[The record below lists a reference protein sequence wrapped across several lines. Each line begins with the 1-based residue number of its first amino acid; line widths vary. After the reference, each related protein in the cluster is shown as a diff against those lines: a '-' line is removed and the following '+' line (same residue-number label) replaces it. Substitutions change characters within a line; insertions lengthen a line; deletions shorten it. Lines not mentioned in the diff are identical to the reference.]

1 MRRPRRCFCLMGT
14 MLVAVRWACGNA
26 YTPSGSL
33 VDGGWS
39 GRMPLEVVPNV
50 GESHAKCR
58 GKLAHIE
65 RCACSFRSIRTCAP
79 FDVST
84 RTVRCEVTLCRVW
97 HNLPRHLAR
106 LSMMFGMTYD
116 CVWRDLHTV
125 LPALLVMWT
134 GTADVNVYAQ
144 KAVKNV
150 RQAWLF
156 AIFAR

>member
-1 MRRPRRCFCLMGT
+1 
-14 MLVAVRWACGNA
+14 
-26 YTPSGSL
+26 
-33 VDGGWS
+33 
-39 GRMPLEVVPNV
+39 
-50 GESHAKCR
+50 
-58 GKLAHIE
+58 
-65 RCACSFRSIRTCAP
+65 
-79 FDVST
+79 
-84 RTVRCEVTLCRVW
+84 
-97 HNLPRHLAR
+97 
-106 LSMMFGMTYD
+106 MMFGMTYD